1 VTDRREI
8 NDRMNTDEAL
18 RSAPPQT
25 FDTQLRIGMPSEVV
39 EAIASAAGQ
48 RLESLNAYARRA
60 LLA

>member
-1 VTDRREI
+1 
-8 NDRMNTDEAL
+8 
-18 RSAPPQT
+18 
-25 FDTQLRIGMPSEVV
+25 MPSEVV